1 MASQTQDYYNVLGV
15 RRGASE
21 DEIKRAY
28 RKLAMRHH
36 PDVNKGDSGS
46 EDRFKA
52 INEAYDVL
60 SDPGRRRDYDEF
72 GSDWRYAEQLRSG
85 AGGFFGGGRGSSSGF
100 GNFAD
105 FNGGDGGFSFSR
117 LFGFGETSREQAHEA
132 AIEIP
137 LEQAYFGTERT
148 VYLAAHSG
156 NTRPIA
162 VKIPAGITDGGKIR
176 IRPSGTAPVDV
187 RVRIM
192 KHRLFKRTGDDLRVE
207 FSVPLHVPVLGGT
220 ARIPTMDGTAELSV
234 PEGTQNGR
242 VFRLAGKGMP
252 QMRGAG
258 KGDLLAKLK
267 VMLPTVLSPEE
278 RDLFEQIRELDIHD
292 QEK

>member
-1 MASQTQDYYNVLGV
+1 MLGV

-36 PDVNKGDSGS
+36 PDVNKGDSRS

-60 SDPGRRRDYDEF
+60 GDPGRRRDYDEF
-72 GSDWRYAEQLRSG
+72 GSNWRHAEQLRSG
-85 AGGFFGGGRGSSSGF
+85 AGGIFGGAGGSSSGF
-100 GNFAD
+100 GNFGD
-105 FNGGDGGFSFSR
+105 FNGGDGGFSFAR
-117 LFGFGETSREQAHEA
+117 LFGFGESSRERAHELTT
-132 AIEIP
+132 EIS
-137 LEQAYFGTERT
+137 LEQAYSGTECT
-148 VYLAAHSG
+148 VHVPAHSG
-156 NTRPIA
+156 KSRPIV

-176 IRPSGTAPVDV
+176 IRPSGMAPVDV
-187 RVRIM
+187 QVRIT
-192 KHRLFKRTGDDLRVE
+192 KHRLFERTGDDLRAE
-207 FSVPLHVPVLGGT
+207 FSVPFHVPVLGGT
-220 ARIPTMDGTAELSV
+220 ASIPTMDGTAELTV

-258 KGDLLAKLK
+258 RGDLLAKLK
-267 VMLPTVLSPEE
+267 VTLPTLLSPEE
-278 RDLFEQIRELDIHD
+278 RDLFRQIRELGNHD